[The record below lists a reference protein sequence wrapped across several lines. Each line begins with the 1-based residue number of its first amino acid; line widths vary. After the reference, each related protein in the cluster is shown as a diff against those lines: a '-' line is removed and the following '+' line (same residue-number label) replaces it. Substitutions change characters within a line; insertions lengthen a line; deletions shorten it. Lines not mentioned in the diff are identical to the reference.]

1 MSEGLRHP
9 FTGALY
15 EPDGDL
21 VRVTAKDG
29 RVGRFRTDGRWVGGE
44 LRDADPQLCVW
55 IGGPRFTSSRVGSP
69 PSS

>member
-1 MSEGLRHP
+1 VSEGLRHP

-29 RVGRFRTDGRWVGGE
+29 RVGRFRADGRWVGGE
-44 LRDADPQLCVW
+44 LRDADPL
-55 IGGPRFTSSRVGSP
+55 
-69 PSS
+69 

>member
-21 VRVTAKDG
+21 VRVTAEDG
-29 RVGRFRTDGRWVGGE
+29 RVGHFRTDGRWVGGE
-44 LRDADPQLCVW
+44 LRAADPQLCVW
-55 IGGPRFTSSRVGSP
+55 IGGPRYTSNRVGSAP
-69 PSS
+69 AT